1 LATLVSFQ
9 HHLTRSLSVYG
20 EGQGWLVL
28 AVIGSALGTRLLEW
42 VVKRLN
48 NKGF

>member
-1 LATLVSFQ
+1 ML
-9 HHLTRSLSVYG
+9 
-20 EGQGWLVL
+20 GWLVF

>member
-1 LATLVSFQ
+1 ML
-9 HHLTRSLSVYG
+9 
-20 EGQGWLVL
+20 GWLVF
-28 AVIGSALGTRLLEW
+28 AVIGSELGTRLLEW